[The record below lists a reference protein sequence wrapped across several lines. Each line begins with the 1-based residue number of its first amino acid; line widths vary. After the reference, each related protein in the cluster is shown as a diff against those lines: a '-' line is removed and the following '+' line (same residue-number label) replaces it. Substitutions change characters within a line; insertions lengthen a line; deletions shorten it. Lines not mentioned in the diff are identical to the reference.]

1 MYLWFGETL
10 RLVEVGGGR
19 PDTDRA
25 SSAVAAARRAIDGTA
40 DVSMVRFLDNIYKYA
55 QF

>member
-1 MYLWFGETL
+1 M

-25 SSAVAAARRAIDGTA
+25 SSAVAAARRAIEGTA

-55 QF
+55 QFGINRLGY